1 MKALFAVLTFLLLGI
16 VPTTNPTADD
26 AEDVKRE
33 FIAHIEA
40 LRAGNIDG
48 YLQRHHPQLS
58 NFEGGGGVLR
68 EFASSEEQRAG
79 VQALLD
85 SGVSLDFQARD
96 IHVKVFG
103 EDAAIL
109 TVYIVNE
116 EGTTRRSEMWVKEG
130 GQWMEAHGH
139 ASPL

>member
-1 MKALFAVLTFLLLGI
+1 MKALFAILTFLLLGI
-16 VPTTNPTADD
+16 VPTSNPTADD

-58 NFEGGGGVLR
+58 NFEGGGGILR
-68 EFASSEEQRAG
+68 EFASSDEQRAESR
-79 VQALLD
+79 ALLD

-103 EDAAIL
+103 DDAAVL
-109 TVYIVNE
+109 TVYIVNQD
-116 EGTTRRSEMWVKEG
+116 GTTRRSEFWVKEG